1 MDSSK
6 KFVFNGAANHAIRL
20 DEELKNIDKIA
31 ADKAFKMQKK
41 RLDAFMQANGFV
53 KYKGT
58 AYVRKNAIDVLEY
71 VNLQKEAYG
80 SKTFT
85 VNYALIPLYVPH
97 DFLSFDLGGR
107 LAMLIIDRDIWWDF
121 ANEKAAEISFSN
133 VMEAISEYLFPW
145 FQYNSNKENL
155 VKSLLEEKKRNERY
169 GVRLTNKQQKWLDI
183 LMGDGYDAGV
193 IEENMRVFKLP
204 EKLNKN

>member
-1 MDSSK
+1 MEGSK

-31 ADKAFKMQKK
+31 ADKAFKVQKK

-85 VNYALIPLYVPH
+85 VNYALIPLYVPR
-97 DFLSFDLGGR
+97 DFLSLDLGGR

-121 ANEKAAEISFSN
+121 ANENAAEISFSN

-145 FQYNSNKENL
+145 FQYNSNKANL
-155 VKSLLEEKKRNERY
+155 VKSLLEEKE
-169 GVRLTNKQQKWLDI
+169 
-183 LMGDGYDAGV
+183 
-193 IEENMRVFKLP
+193 
-204 EKLNKN
+204 

>member
-1 MDSSK
+1 MDIFK
-6 KFVFNGAANHAIRL
+6 EFVFKGTRNTAIRS
-20 DEELKNIDKIA
+20 DEKMKNIDKTI

-41 RLDAFMQANGFV
+41 RLDAFMLANGFV
-53 KYKGT
+53 KHKGT
-58 AYVRKNAIDVLEY
+58 SYVRRNDIDVLEY

-121 ANEKAAEISFSN
+121 ADEKVAEISFSN
-133 VMEAISEYLFPW
+133 VMDAISEYLFPW
-145 FQYNSNKENL
+145 FQKNSNKNNL
-155 VKSLLEEKKRNERY
+155 MTALLEEKKRSEMH
-169 GVRLTNKQQKWLDI
+169 GGRLSNIQQKWLDI
-183 LMGDGYDAGV
+183 LTEPVYDAGV
-193 IEENMRVFKLP
+193 IEDNICVFKLP
-204 EKLNKN
+204 VLK

>member
-41 RLDAFMQANGFV
+41 RLDVFMQANGFV

-169 GVRLTNKQQKWLDI
+169 GVRLTNIQQKWLDI
-183 LMGDGYDAGV
+183 LMGDGYDAEV
-193 IEENMRVFKLP
+193 IEENMRMFKLP
-204 EKLNKN
+204 ALKL